1 MYTKSTLY
9 HIKMSKT
16 QTISYKKYTNYK
28 LYPIKILYK
37 NKIQYIK
44 KIYKRIRYYIMIE
57 RLLVV

>member
-44 KIYKRIRYYIMIE
+44 KIY
-57 RLLVV
+57 